1 MAALGFLLIGL
12 LFGIAL
18 TAVLAVFLVLLAAPA
33 TRAEL
38 RAGRLPWRE
47 LLGLTPRHVP
57 ERRAEPD
64 PRLQALQQ
72 ELKVTQ
78 RLVDQARADREA
90 HQAEVKRLQDELDG
104 LRAALAER
112 DQQHR
117 EVRESLDNEL
127 ERARQLEADASA
139 RADDLSRANSELK
152 DLRTELDVLQSG
164 GDMTATQLQRLQKE
178 RDALALLVTRLKQAL
193 AQAQA
198 ARAAAVAEPS
208 A

>member
-18 TAVLAVFLVLLAAPA
+18 AAVLAVFLVLLAAPA

-38 RAGRLPWRE
+38 RAGRVPYRE
-47 LLGLTPRHVP
+47 LLGLTPRRVS

-64 PRLQALQQ
+64 PRLQTLQQ

-78 RLVDQARADREA
+78 RLLDQARTDREA
-90 HQAEVKRLQDELDG
+90 HQAEVRRLQEELDG
-104 LRAALAER
+104 LRATLAER

-117 EVRESLDNEL
+117 QAREGLEREM
-127 ERARQLEADASA
+127 ERARQLEADISA
-139 RADDLSRANSELK
+139 RADELSRANSELK

-164 GDMTATQLQRLQKE
+164 GDVTATQLQRLQKE
-178 RDALALLVTRLKQAL
+178 RDALALLVGRLKQAL
-193 AQAQA
+193 AQAQVSRA
-198 ARAAAVAEPS
+198 ARAAEP
-208 A
+208 AP